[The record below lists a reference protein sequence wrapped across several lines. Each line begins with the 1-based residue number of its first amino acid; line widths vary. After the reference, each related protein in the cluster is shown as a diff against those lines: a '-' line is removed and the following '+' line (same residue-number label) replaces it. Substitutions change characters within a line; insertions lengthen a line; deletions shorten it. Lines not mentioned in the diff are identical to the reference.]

1 MVKIAKLFGYTAM
14 GVGNH
19 DFDDGSEGLLPFVAN
34 CSFPVLG
41 ANLNLTSYPELG
53 EYLKKSTIGNF
64 ARGTYLLTLSF
75 LFIVFCIFYVVT
87 VKGVKIGIIGY
98 ITKDRKVFCTEC
110 IENIDILDEIAS
122 VQDEAKRLKGQGVDI
137 IIAAGHAGYDIDM
150 KMAEQIEELDLVVGG
165 HSHTYLFT
173 REDGKE
179 PPSIEK
185 PKGDYPTYIKQESGK
200 VVPVVQVYCY
210 TKYLGHLELH
220 FDANGELLTPVKG
233 RGVSFAEPKI
243 MSQDIPEDEDII
255 EALEEFRD
263 ELKEYQVRIGET
275 TEDLMKVYDGES
287 NIGNLVT
294 DAARTCYWNDTTI
307 SFQNNGGIR
316 YVH

>member
-1 MVKIAKLFGYTAM
+1 M
-14 GVGNH
+14 
-19 DFDDGSEGLLPFVAN
+19 
-34 CSFPVLG
+34 
-41 ANLNLTSYPELG
+41 
-53 EYLKKSTIGNF
+53 
-64 ARGTYLLTLSF
+64 
-75 LFIVFCIFYVVT
+75 
-87 VKGVKIGIIGY
+87 
-98 ITKDRKVFCTEC
+98 
-110 IENIDILDEIAS
+110 
-122 VQDEAKRLKGQGVDI
+122 
-137 IIAAGHAGYDIDM
+137 
-150 KMAEQIEELDLVVGG
+150 
-165 HSHTYLFT
+165 
-173 REDGKE
+173 
-179 PPSIEK
+179 
-185 PKGDYPTYIKQESGK
+185 
-200 VVPVVQVYCY
+200 VPVVQVYCY

-243 MSQDIPEDEDII
+243 MNQDIPEDEHII

-316 YVH
+316 YVQ